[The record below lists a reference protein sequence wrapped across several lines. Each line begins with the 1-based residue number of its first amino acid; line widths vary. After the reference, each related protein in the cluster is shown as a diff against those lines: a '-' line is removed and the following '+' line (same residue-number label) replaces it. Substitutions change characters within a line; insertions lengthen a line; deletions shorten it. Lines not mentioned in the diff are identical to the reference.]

1 MLRAALHRTR
11 AIRAQFR
18 HIQTIPST
26 PQPMAAMGGMIV
38 EAIQQGKDKDLKKSV
53 LALYR
58 SFLRASKTD
67 TVLRDAVINDFR
79 KNQSLKAQNVQKID
93 FLLRQGHKKLALV
106 STPGFKVTL
115 PAN

>member
-1 MLRAALHRTR
+1 MLRATLHRTR
-11 AIRAQFR
+11 AIRAQVR

-106 STPGFKVTL
+106 STPGFKGYT
-115 PAN
+115 AS